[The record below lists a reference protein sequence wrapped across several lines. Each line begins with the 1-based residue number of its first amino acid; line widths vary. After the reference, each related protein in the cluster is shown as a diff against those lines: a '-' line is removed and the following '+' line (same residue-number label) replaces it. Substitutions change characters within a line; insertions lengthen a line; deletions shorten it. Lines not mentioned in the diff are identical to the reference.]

1 MKSKLQSSRHCDN
14 CMERKLNQIIVKL
27 IFEQKTPCEI
37 YIWGGNGSK
46 NSILSGSIPFSIA
59 STYTHLK
66 VKSGLSSLLKEGC
79 SMENRENLI
88 EKKCFELL
96 ERAIADEATDIH
108 LVPMQ
113 DRYDISFKKN
123 SKLERSGTFP
133 PQLAARMISFY
144 KFLSSLDISDRRK
157 PQSGSF
163 HKKMHDEN
171 FSFRVSTI
179 PSIQMKESVVIRI
192 QRHDQ
197 IVPLDMLCIE
207 PVWEMKLRH
216 AAEEGQGLV
225 LLTGPT
231 GSGKTTT
238 IYSLTAHCVNQL
250 ERHVISLEDPVEN
263 NHSHLLQIQVNER
276 SGMTYAAGL
285 KAILRHSPDVIMIG
299 EIRDS
304 ETAKTAVAA
313 ALTGHLVL
321 STVHSK
327 DPEGCFYR
335 MMDFG
340 ITPEELRQTVVCISA
355 QRLIRKKDG
364 EVGAVFEIVQGEL
377 LESIADGII
386 SGEQVTVPKDMTID
400 AIMKKYSDE
409 EIMPYG

>member
-1 MKSKLQSSRHCDN
+1 
-14 CMERKLNQIIVKL
+14 
-27 IFEQKTPCEI
+27 
-37 YIWGGNGSK
+37 
-46 NSILSGSIPFSIA
+46 
-59 STYTHLK
+59 
-66 VKSGLSSLLKEGC
+66 
-79 SMENRENLI
+79 MENRDNLV
-88 EKKCFELL
+88 EKKCFDLL
-96 ERAIADEATDIH
+96 ERAIENEATDIH

-113 DRYDISFKKN
+113 DRYDICFKMN
-123 SKLERSGTFP
+123 SKLERSGTYP

-144 KFLSSLDISDRRK
+144 KFLSSLDISDKRK

-163 HKKMHDEN
+163 HKKIRSVN

-179 PSIQMKESVVIRI
+179 PSIEMKESVVIRI

-197 IVPLDMLCIE
+197 IVPLDKLCID
-207 PVWEMKLRH
+207 PVWEQKLRR
-216 AAEEGQGLV
+216 AAEEQQGLV

-238 IYSLTAHCVNQL
+238 IYSITAHCVNQL

-263 NHSHLLQIQVNER
+263 NHSHLLQIQVNEK

-321 STVHSK
+321 TTVHSK

-340 ITPEELRQTVVCISA
+340 ITPEELRQTIVCISA

-364 EVGAVFEIVQGEL
+364 GFGAVFEIVQGEL
-377 LESIADGII
+377 LEAIADGII
-386 SGEQVTVPKDMTID
+386 SGEQVAVPKEMTIE
-400 AIMKKYSDE
+400 AVMKKYSME
-409 EIMPYG
+409 KGISHV

>member
-1 MKSKLQSSRHCDN
+1 
-14 CMERKLNQIIVKL
+14 MEKRD
-27 IFEQKTPCEI
+27 
-37 YIWGGNGSK
+37 
-46 NSILSGSIPFSIA
+46 
-59 STYTHLK
+59 
-66 VKSGLSSLLKEGC
+66 
-79 SMENRENLI
+79 NLI
-88 EKKCFELL
+88 ETKSFDLL
-96 ERAIADEATDIH
+96 ERAIASESTDIH
-108 LVPMQ
+108 LVPAQ
-113 DRYDISFKKN
+113 DHYDVYFKKN

-133 PQLAARMISFY
+133 PQLAARMISFF

-163 HKKMHDEN
+163 HKKMQNEN
-171 FSFRVSTI
+171 YSFRVSTI

-197 IVPLDMLCIE
+197 IVSLDKLCIDQQ
-207 PVWEMKLRH
+207 WEEKLRR
-216 AAEEGQGLV
+216 AAEERQGLI

-304 ETAKTAVAA
+304 ETARIAVAA

-340 ITPEELRQTVVCISA
+340 ITPEELRQTVVCIAA
-355 QRLIRKKDG
+355 QRLIQKKDG
-364 EVGAVFEIVQGEL
+364 SMGAVFEIVQGEL
-377 LESIADGII
+377 LDSIAAGII
-386 SGEQVTVPKDMTID
+386 SGNRVTIPEEMKID
-400 AIMKKYSDE
+400 AVAKKYSMENEPSNDE
-409 EIMPYG
+409 S

>member
-1 MKSKLQSSRHCDN
+1 
-14 CMERKLNQIIVKL
+14 
-27 IFEQKTPCEI
+27 
-37 YIWGGNGSK
+37 
-46 NSILSGSIPFSIA
+46 
-59 STYTHLK
+59 
-66 VKSGLSSLLKEGC
+66 
-79 SMENRENLI
+79 MENRDNLI

-96 ERAIADEATDIH
+96 ERAIANEATDIH
-108 LVPMQ
+108 LVPLQ
-113 DRYDISFKKN
+113 DRYDICFKKN

-144 KFLSSLDISDRRK
+144 KFLSSLDISDKRK

-197 IVPLDMLCIE
+197 IVPLDKLCIE
-207 PVWEMKLRH
+207 PVWEMKLRR
-216 AAEEGQGLV
+216 AAEERQGLV

-321 STVHSK
+321 TTVHSK

-355 QRLIRKKDG
+355 QRLIRKTDG
-364 EVGAVFEIVQGEL
+364 DIGAVFEIIQGDL
-377 LESIADGII
+377 LESIAEGII
-386 SGEQVTVPKDMTID
+386 SGEHVTVPKELTID
-400 AIMKKYSDE
+400 AIIKKYSMKKM
-409 EIMPYG
+409 ISSG

>member
-1 MKSKLQSSRHCDN
+1 
-14 CMERKLNQIIVKL
+14 
-27 IFEQKTPCEI
+27 
-37 YIWGGNGSK
+37 
-46 NSILSGSIPFSIA
+46 
-59 STYTHLK
+59 
-66 VKSGLSSLLKEGC
+66 
-79 SMENRENLI
+79 MENRDNLI
-88 EKKCFELL
+88 ENKCFALL
-96 ERAIADEATDIH
+96 GQAIANKATDIH

-113 DRYDISFKKN
+113 DRYDICFKIN
-123 SKLERSGTFP
+123 SKLERRGTFP
-133 PQLAARMISFY
+133 PQLTARMISFY
-144 KFLSSLDISDRRK
+144 KFLSSLDISDKRK

-163 HKKMHDEN
+163 HKKMHNEN

-179 PSIQMKESVVIRI
+179 PSIHMKESVVIRI

-197 IVPLDMLCIE
+197 IVPLTELCIN
-207 PVWEMKLRH
+207 PIWEEKLRR
-216 AAEEGQGLV
+216 AAEERQGLV

-238 IYSLTAHCVNQL
+238 IYSLTAHCVNEL
-250 ERHVISLEDPVEN
+250 DRHVISLEDPVEK

-299 EIRDS
+299 EIRDA

-340 ITPEELRQTVVCISA
+340 ITPEELRQTIVCISA
-355 QRLIRKKDG
+355 QRLIRKEDG
-364 EVGAVFEIVQGEL
+364 DVGAVFEIVQGEL
-377 LESIADGII
+377 LESIANGII
-386 SGEQVTVPKDMTID
+386 LGEQVKMPKELTID
-400 AIMKKYSDE
+400 AIMKKYSKE
-409 EIMPYG
+409 TKMSYG